1 MLRSAKYE
9 ICNLVHL
16 WACRHLWRCKHL
28 PIAALLLATALPLH
42 AQTLSD
48 RPPAPPPY
56 PGSLPFFYDLYT
68 FRGDAGATL
77 VVAAFA
83 VSAGELESRR
93 IGRDAVYRFD
103 VTLVVADTLIRSVA
117 RSADSAYIAAGRRLP
132 DRHLLYTHVQ
142 VEAPPSVHTVQRV
155 VMTDANKPGI
165 GQLYDTALPVPD
177 YSGTDLMLS
186 DIALGQPDPGGG
198 WDRGDA
204 TIAILPV
211 ALFPES
217 SFDIYYEVYN
227 LPDQH
232 RYVTEIAVQPVSGE
246 GGPPREDVAAAL
258 RFRGKADYG
267 DGADDGDEDSLQ
279 HLMLPELRRI
289 SGELEAGR
297 YRITVTVTD
306 EDTGETA
313 SRSRLFEVRGS
324 GEGATIVVAR
334 PRS

>member
-1 MLRSAKYE
+1 MPRSAKYG
-9 ICNLVHL
+9 ICNLVPI
-16 WACRHLWRCKHL
+16 WALVRIC
-28 PIAALLLATALPLH
+28 ALLATALPVH

-83 VSAGELESRR
+83 VSAGELETRR

-103 VTLVVADTLIRSVA
+103 VTLVVADTLVRSVA
-117 RSADSAYIAAGRRLP
+117 RSADSAYIAAARRLP

-227 LPDQH
+227 LPDLH
-232 RYVTEIAVQPVSGE
+232 RYVTEIAVQPVSRE
-246 GGPPREDVAAAL
+246 GGPPRENVAAAL

-267 DGADDGDEDSLQ
+267 GEADS
-279 HLMLPELRRI
+279 MLPELRRI

>member
-9 ICNLVHL
+9 ICNLVHI
-16 WACRHLWRCKHL
+16 WACKHVH
-28 PIAALLLATALPLH
+28 IWALLLATTLPVH

-48 RPPAPPPY
+48 HPPAPPPY

-83 VSAGELESRR
+83 VSAGELRTRR
-93 IGRDAVYRFD
+93 IGRNAVYRFD
-103 VTLVVADTLIRSVA
+103 VTLVVADTLVRSVA
-117 RSADSAYIAAGRRLP
+117 RSADSAYIAASRRFP

-165 GQLYDTALPVPD
+165 GQLYDTALPIPD

-204 TIAILPV
+204 TIGILPV

-227 LPDQH
+227 LPDLH
-232 RYVTEIAVQPVSGE
+232 RYVTEIAVQPVSSE
-246 GGPPREDVAAAL
+246 AGPPREGVAAAL

-267 DGADDGDEDSLQ
+267 GEANPT
-279 HLMLPELRRI
+279 LPELRRI

-313 SRSRLFEVRGS
+313 SRWRLFEVRGS